1 MYFKSHKRTF
11 ILERTCISAQALRN
25 FFCQILFTFATTHYA
40 RDKYFLLSH
49 YALRRG
55 SRHTYI
61 FHYAKSFQIW
71 STICTRPFKVV
82 RSYAILIFK
91 YILLSQLRT
100 THHQNTF
107 YFFYY
112 ALRRASRHTYICST
126 CMSAPVLFCPKIN
139 WLFVVG
145 VGEINGKSFRG
156 TNFVVGEI
164 RVFY

>member
-1 MYFKSHKRTF
+1 M
-11 ILERTCISAQALRN
+11 ERTCISAQALRN

-40 RDKYFLLSH
+40 REKYFLLSH

-61 FHYAKSFQIW
+61 FHYAKSFPIW

-112 ALRRASRHTYICST
+112 ALRRASRHTYICRT
-126 CMSAPVLFCPKIN
+126 CMSAPVNKNRIKQIDPPLKFVPKVIKISSSKTHLIN
-139 WLFVVG
+139 
-145 VGEINGKSFRG
+145 K
-156 TNFVVGEI
+156 THP
-164 RVFY
+164 Y